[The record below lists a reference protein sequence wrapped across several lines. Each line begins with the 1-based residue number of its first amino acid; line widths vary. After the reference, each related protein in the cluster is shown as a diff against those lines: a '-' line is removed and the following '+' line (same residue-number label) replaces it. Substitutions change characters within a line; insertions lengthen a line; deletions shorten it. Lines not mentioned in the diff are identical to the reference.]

1 MSPIEQLAE
10 RAAPLLQQ
18 PVILRIRRNHGL
30 EHATIHILNR
40 QGYRLSGRSDSDG
53 FYLLGDVPSELIEKA
68 AAEALERMAAG
79 ETDLAV
85 HPNCGTNL
93 VTASFLA
100 TAVGFLGFAGLGRR
114 QAWKRFNSV
123 MTLSTLVLMIAP
135 ALGGELQRHFTTA
148 GDVGGLQVASV
159 KRHSWHLPFNLGRV
173 VFHRV
178 ATQQA
183 QA

>member
-1 MSPIEQLAE
+1 MSPIERLAGH
-10 RAAPLLQQ
+10 AAPLLGL

-40 QGYRLSGRSDSDG
+40 RGHRLSGRSDSDG
-53 FYLLGDVPSELIEKA
+53 FILLGDVPSELVASA
-68 AAEALERMAAG
+68 ANEALQRLAAG
-79 ETDLAV
+79 ESDLAV

-100 TAVGFLGFAGLGRR
+100 TAVGFAGFAGQGRR
-114 QAWKRFNSV
+114 QALQRFNTV
-123 MTLSTLVLMIAP
+123 MTVLTLALMIAP

-148 GDVGGLQVASV
+148 GDVGGMRVASI
-159 KRHSWHLPFNLGRV
+159 KRRSWRLPFNLGRL

-178 ATQQA
+178 STQQA

>member
-10 RAAPLLQQ
+10 HAAPLLQQ

-40 QGYRLSGRSDSDG
+40 QGHRLSGRSDSDG
-53 FYLLGDVPSELIEKA
+53 FYLLGDVPSELVESA
-68 AAEALERMAAG
+68 VNQALERMAAG
-79 ETDLAV
+79 ETALAV

-100 TAVGFLGFAGLGRR
+100 TAVGFAGFAGLGRR
-114 QAWKRFNSV
+114 QAWKRFNTV
-123 MTLSTLVLMIAP
+123 MTLLTLVLMISP
-135 ALGGELQRHFTTA
+135 ALGGELQRHFTTT
-148 GDVGGLQVASV
+148 GDVGGMQVIGV
-159 KRHSWHLPFNLGRV
+159 RRHSWQLPFNLGRL

-178 ATQQA
+178 TTQQA